1 MLKFLSISSAHTKS
15 RNQSSNLYPITLF
28 LIFRLLFTFLGLSL
42 YLLGKVP
49 LSADP
54 ITRPY
59 FGIDP
64 VVNGI
69 PGALLGV
76 WQRFDAINFQRIATF
91 GYSDDALVAFL
102 PLYPLITRVGSYIVN
117 ENILLSAILVS
128 NIACVLLLIT
138 LYKWL
143 GEEGFSEDVTR
154 RSLLYL
160 LVFPTAFFLF
170 VPYSE
175 SLFLLLAIISIREAR
190 RQNWARSSLAAFG
203 ASLTRLTG
211 ICLVLVIA
219 VEILRENK
227 WSISKT
233 GWRIVYALSPL
244 FAQVALQ
251 IWQRLSD
258 FPSTVGL
265 QGIYWSRYLAFPWQ
279 GILLTIER
287 IVSGEA
293 LSIEYIDLGI
303 IFVMLGLGLVLL
315 KHLPLMYW
323 VYFWSFFLVNLSQVR
338 IGQPLSGQ
346 ARFSL
351 TLVPAF
357 VLMALLARNNWRNR
371 AIVYPSIV
379 LLMILAGQYV
389 MWGWVG

>member
-28 LIFRLLFTFLGLSL
+28 LVFRLLFTFLGLSL

-117 ENILLSAILVS
+117 ENMLLSAVLVS
-128 NIACVLLLIT
+128 NISCVLLLIT

-251 IWQRLSD
+251 IWQQLSD

-293 LSIEYIDLGI
+293 LSIEYVDLGI

-323 VYFWSFFLVNLSQVR
+323 VYFWSFLLVNLSQVR

>member
-64 VVNGI
+64 VVSGI

-117 ENILLSAILVS
+117 ENILLSAVLVS
-128 NIACVLLLIT
+128 NISCVLLLIT

-154 RSLLYL
+154 RTLLYL

-175 SLFLLLAIISIREAR
+175 SLFLLLAIILTTKSLPAICSTKYLKGAILTVITGEPESGSFPQQDTIKKIIRKPDIFLI
-190 RQNWARSSLAAFG
+190 NG
-203 ASLTRLTG
+203 K
-211 ICLVLVIA
+211 
-219 VEILRENK
+219 ILNK
-227 WSISKT
+227 
-233 GWRIVYALSPL
+233 V
-244 FAQVALQ
+244 Q
-251 IWQRLSD
+251 I
-258 FPSTVGL
+258 
-265 QGIYWSRYLAFPWQ
+265 
-279 GILLTIER
+279 
-287 IVSGEA
+287 
-293 LSIEYIDLGI
+293 
-303 IFVMLGLGLVLL
+303 
-315 KHLPLMYW
+315 
-323 VYFWSFFLVNLSQVR
+323 
-338 IGQPLSGQ
+338 
-346 ARFSL
+346 
-351 TLVPAF
+351 
-357 VLMALLARNNWRNR
+357 
-371 AIVYPSIV
+371 
-379 LLMILAGQYV
+379 
-389 MWGWVG
+389 

>member
-1 MLKFLSISSAHTKS
+1 MLRFRSIFSGHTKI
-15 RNQSSNLYPITLF
+15 RNMSSNLYPITIF
-28 LIFRLLFTFLGLSL
+28 LIFRLLFTLLGLSL

-59 FGIDP
+59 FGINP
-64 VVNGI
+64 VTDGI
-69 PGALLGV
+69 SGIILGV
-76 WQRFDAINFQRIATF
+76 WQRFDAIHFQRIATF

-102 PLYPLITRVGSYIVN
+102 PLYPLITRVVSYIVR
-117 ENILLSAILVS
+117 ENVLLSAMLVS
-128 NIACVLLLIT
+128 NISCVLLLIT
-138 LYKWL
+138 LNKWL
-143 GEEGFSEDVTR
+143 AEEGFSEDVSR
-154 RSLLYL
+154 RTLLYL

-190 RQNWARSSLAAFG
+190 RKNWARSSLAAFG

-211 ICLVLVIA
+211 VCLVLVIA
-219 VEILRENK
+219 VEIFRDNK

-233 GWRIVYALSPL
+233 GWRIIYALSPL
-244 FAQVALQ
+244 VAQVALQ
-251 IWQRLSD
+251 IWQRLSY
-258 FPSTVGL
+258 FPSTVEL
-265 QGIYWSRYLAFPWQ
+265 QGIYWNRFLAFPWQ

-287 IVSGEA
+287 MVSGDA
-293 LSIEYIDLGI
+293 LAIEYVDLGI
-303 IFVMLGLGLVLL
+303 LFVMLGLGLVLI
-315 KHLPLMYW
+315 KHLSLTYR
-323 VYFWSFFLVNLSQVR
+323 VYFWSFLLLNLSQVR

-346 ARFSL
+346 ARFSI
-351 TLVPAF
+351 TLIPAF
-357 VLMALLARNNWRNR
+357 VLMALLVRNNWQNR

>member
-1 MLKFLSISSAHTKS
+1 M
-15 RNQSSNLYPITLF
+15 SSNLYPITIF
-28 LIFRLLFTFLGLSL
+28 LIFRLLFTLLGLSL

-59 FGIDP
+59 FGINP
-64 VVNGI
+64 VTDGI
-69 PGALLGV
+69 SGIILGV
-76 WQRFDAINFQRIATF
+76 WQRFDAIHFQRIATF

-102 PLYPLITRVGSYIVN
+102 PLYPLITRVVSYIVR
-117 ENILLSAILVS
+117 ENVLLSAMLVS
-128 NIACVLLLIT
+128 NISCVLLLIT
-138 LYKWL
+138 LNKWL
-143 GEEGFSEDVTR
+143 AEEGFSEDVSR
-154 RSLLYL
+154 RTLLYL

-190 RQNWARSSLAAFG
+190 RKNWARSSLAAFG

-211 ICLVLVIA
+211 VCLVLVIA
-219 VEILRENK
+219 VEIFRDNK

-233 GWRIVYALSPL
+233 GWRIIYALSPL
-244 FAQVALQ
+244 VAQVALQ
-251 IWQRLSD
+251 IWQRLSY
-258 FPSTVGL
+258 FPSTVEL
-265 QGIYWSRYLAFPWQ
+265 QGIYWNRFLAFPWQ

-287 IVSGEA
+287 MVSGDA
-293 LSIEYIDLGI
+293 LAIEYVDLGI
-303 IFVMLGLGLVLL
+303 LFVMLGLGLVLI
-315 KHLPLMYW
+315 KHLSLTYR
-323 VYFWSFFLVNLSQVR
+323 VYFWSFLLLNLSQVR

-346 ARFSL
+346 ARFSI
-351 TLVPAF
+351 TLIPAF
-357 VLMALLARNNWRNR
+357 VLMALLVRNNWQNR